1 MSGAEKRYH
10 FDEAYR
16 EVATLGDGTEVL
28 LRTLRQSDRDGL
40 LDGFDKLSPE
50 SRYFRFLTNKARL
63 TEEDLDRLLSVDG
76 VNHFALVALSTGR
89 DRAVG
94 GLGVARFVRLEDE
107 PEVAEPAITVVDH
120 AQKKGLGSLL
130 LHRLGA
136 AARERGIKRFLCQ
149 FLASN
154 LPVRRL
160 LEEYSSVAVL
170 DCDESG
176 LVRAE
181 VPVPEVD
188 PSAYPTPAD
197 RHNIAYRLLSDSARG
212 RIRVRLGR
220 LLLKHDDR

>member
-1 MSGAEKRYH
+1 MSGAAKRYH

-16 EVATLGDGTEVL
+16 EAATLGDGVGVL
-28 LRTLRQSDRDGL
+28 LRTLRPSDKEAL
-40 LDGFDKLSPE
+40 LEGFDRLSPE

-63 TEEDLDRLLSVDG
+63 TEEDLERLMSVDG
-76 VNHFALVALSTGR
+76 VNHFALVALSTGPGG
-89 DRAVG
+89 DVE

-120 AQKKGLGSLL
+120 AQKRGLGSLL

-136 AARERGIKRFLCQ
+136 AARERGIKRFVCQ

-160 LEEYSSVAVL
+160 LEEYSSVGVL
-170 DCDESG
+170 ECDESG

-188 PSAYPTPAD
+188 PSANPTPVD
-197 RHNIAYRLLSDSARG
+197 RHNLAFRLLGDSARG
-212 RIRVRLGR
+212 KIRVRLGR